1 MISFE
6 IFKQEKC
13 QPPLLR
19 RPAPAPY
26 SHPLFE
32 FFRTTPHPPAPS
44 REVTKI
50 YSPPLKMGGGRCG
63 GPNYASERK
72 RWRKAFPITPT
83 KNIVVCVQHWPVNCK
98 MYKKKGHQLPVDKT
112 SIFSSPKSFFRQS
125 LDAPLRNLE
134 RCNLFRS
141 LGWKLKNHMKYR
153 MTQ

>member
-1 MISFE
+1 MERVKQFLNVKMISFE

-26 SHPLFE
+26 SPPLFL
-32 FFRTTPHPPAPS
+32 FFIPTPPPPPPAPS

-50 YSPPLKMGGGRCG
+50 YSPPLKMGGEG
-63 GPNYASERK
+63 G
-72 RWRKAFPITPT
+72 
-83 KNIVVCVQHWPVNCK
+83 VVNCK

>member
-1 MISFE
+1 MVKQFLNVKMISFE

-32 FFRTTPHPPAPS
+32 FFRTTPHPPPPPCPFE
-44 REVTKI
+44 RGNQNLL
-50 YSPPLKMGGGRCG
+50 SPFKNGGGG
-63 GPNYASERK
+63 G
-72 RWRKAFPITPT
+72 
-83 KNIVVCVQHWPVNCK
+83 VVNCK

-141 LGWKLKNHMKYR
+141 LG
-153 MTQ
+153 

>member
-1 MISFE
+1 MERVKQFLNVKMISFE

-32 FFRTTPHPPAPS
+32 FFRTTPHPPPAPS

-50 YSPPLKMGGGRCG
+50 YSPPLKWGGEG
-63 GPNYASERK
+63 G
-72 RWRKAFPITPT
+72 
-83 KNIVVCVQHWPVNCK
+83 VVNCK

>member
-1 MISFE
+1 MERVKQFLNVKMISFE

-50 YSPPLKMGGGRCG
+50 YSPPLKMGGEGRG
-63 GPNYASERK
+63 
-72 RWRKAFPITPT
+72 
-83 KNIVVCVQHWPVNCK
+83 VVNCK